1 MNTSSM
7 QQKIRSLCR
16 ERNAVII
23 AHLYQRG
30 EIQDIADYVGD
41 SLGLSR
47 KAAATAADV
56 IVFCGVH
63 FMAETAKI
71 LSPQKTVLLPD
82 RHAGC
87 PMANMLTR
95 KELLKFKADHPG
107 ALSVAYVN
115 CSAEIKAEVDICCT
129 SSNAVKV
136 VESLP
141 EDKEILF
148 VPDQSLGDYVQ
159 RKTGRNIVLWPGY
172 CPTHHR
178 FRRRDSEEMR
188 IEHPDA
194 PVCVHPECTRDVL
207 DLADFIGSTSQIIEY
222 CSSSDKPEFIIGT
235 EIGILHALQKANP
248 DKTFHAL
255 SLLGDCPNMK
265 LTTLEKLL
273 WCLEDMQYEITLD
286 EDVRSRAEQAV
297 QKMVTIG

>member
-1 MNTSSM
+1 MNSSSM
-7 QQKIRSLCR
+7 QQKIRDLCR
-16 ERNAVII
+16 KRNAVII

-47 KAAATAADV
+47 KAAATDADV

-82 RHAGC
+82 QHAGC

-95 KELLKFKADHPG
+95 KELLKFKAEHPG

-141 EDKEILF
+141 ENKEILF
-148 VPDQSLGDYVQ
+148 VPDQSLGNYV
-159 RKTGRNIVLWPGY
+159 RRITGRNIVLWPGY

-178 FRRRDSEEMR
+178 FRRRDR
-188 IEHPDA
+188 GDGHL
-194 PVCVHPECTRDVL
+194 L
-207 DLADFIGSTSQIIEY
+207 DLVRETRSF
-222 CSSSDKPEFIIGT
+222 
-235 EIGILHALQKANP
+235 
-248 DKTFHAL
+248 
-255 SLLGDCPNMK
+255 
-265 LTTLEKLL
+265 
-273 WCLEDMQYEITLD
+273 
-286 EDVRSRAEQAV
+286 DVP
-297 QKMVTIG
+297 